1 MSKQTPPP
9 SLRDLQ
15 LWMKWA
21 VTDPR
26 GVIEALANPYPKNLA
41 NLERYTSPEIDVLPW
56 IKDEPPIRK
65 YERLDIYAEAYF
77 SRIYE
82 SMKDDFK
89 ATARLLGET
98 SFQKLVADYLKKY
111 PSNTSNIGEVG
122 RSFSKFVSG
131 YQDLRDSPFL
141 TSVVELEWL
150 AIESFYANNSG
161 YLDSSRL
168 AALTEEDW
176 SEVRF
181 KLAPSM
187 RLLKTNWPLDQ
198 MWNLRHDE
206 SEVDSVIIEFLN
218 ESQHFIL
225 MRDGGAVSFE
235 KITAPEYL
243 ILQRLQSE
251 VSLTAALEEVG
262 NLHPNQ
268 DIETHVMTWFN
279 EWVSRGI
286 ICDLNLNKKKAD
298 L

>member
-1 MSKQTPPP
+1 MSKQTP

-26 GVIEALANPYPKNLA
+26 GVIAALANPYPKDLA
-41 NLERYTSPEIDVLPW
+41 NLERYTSPQIDALPW
-56 IKDEPPIRK
+56 IKEEPPISK
-65 YERLDIYAEAYF
+65 SERLDIYAEAYF

-82 SMKDDFK
+82 SMKDDFR
-89 ATARLLGET
+89 ATARLLGEI
-98 SFQKLVADYLKKY
+98 SFQKLVADYLKEY

-122 RSFSKFVSG
+122 RSFSRFVSS
-131 YQDLRDSPFL
+131 YQDLLNAPFL
-141 TSVVELEWL
+141 APLVELEWL

-161 YLDSSRL
+161 HLDPSRL

-176 SEVRF
+176 AEVSF
-181 KLAPSM
+181 KLAPSVH
-187 RLLKTNWPLDQ
+187 LLKTNWPLDQ
-198 MWNLRHDE
+198 MWNLRDGE
-206 SEVDSVIIEFLN
+206 TEVDFPSLEFLN
-218 ESQHFIL
+218 ESQQFIL
-225 MRDGGAVSFE
+225 LRDGEAVSFE
-235 KITAPEYL
+235 KTTASEYL

-262 NLHPNQ
+262 NLNPNQ

-279 EWVSRGI
+279 DWVSRGV
-286 ICDLNLNKKKAD
+286 ICDFHLSYKKVD